1 MVHMCVF
8 ACVCITLGPPLALPV
23 LPPVFPLTAPMK
35 RASKSSCRRGSRECS
50 SSIPTNTDKHVTL
63 NTFTHRY
70 SGFGF
75 GRGVIMVTHPPGI
88 FYETIKSLFSDHMPP

>member
-1 MVHMCVF
+1 MSMRICVF

-50 SSIPTNTDKHVTL
+50 SSIPTNTDKHVNL

-70 SGFGF
+70 TGFRVR
-75 GRGVIMVTHPPGI
+75 RGVIMVTHSPGI
-88 FYETIKSLFSDHMPP
+88 LQDHQVIVF